1 VYTIRKTVD
10 LYVQNSSTLNVCFLD
25 MAKGFDKINH
35 SVLLLK
41 LMKRSLPVALIKLL
55 YCWYCI
61 SINLVRW
68 ENAFSR
74 PYRLLAGIRQG
85 GVLSPTLF
93 SVYINDMLVK
103 LYHFGCKYFEMSV
116 GAIFFADDIALVAA
130 SITEMQTML
139 DICCK
144 ELSLLDLKIN
154 SKKSTAI
161 RIGSRFKAKC
171 VDLFAMNEIIPWSC
185 ESRYLGIYI
194 QSGPKF
200 KCTFE
205 KTKAKYYQRQCNTC
219 KSRKP

>member
-1 VYTIRKTVD
+1 
-10 LYVQNSSTLNVCFLD
+10 
-25 MAKGFDKINH
+25 
-35 SVLLLK
+35 
-41 LMKRSLPVALIKLL
+41 
-55 YCWYCI
+55 
-61 SINLVRW
+61 
-68 ENAFSR
+68 
-74 PYRLLAGIRQG
+74 
-85 GVLSPTLF
+85 
-93 SVYINDMLVK
+93 MLVK
-103 LYHFGCKYFEMSV
+103 LYHFGCKYFGMSV

-161 RIGSRFKAKC
+161 RIESRFKAKC

-205 KTKAKYYQRQCNTC
+205 KTKAKYYRAVNAILARVGNLNNKTVTLNLLYSVALPVLMYSLEALCLNKTEIISLNHPWIRSFEKLFNTFDKNVVKQCQMYNGC
-219 KSRKP
+219 LNIGGYYALNSISFLNKLGSSPNLLV